1 MTYAK
6 LQSIS
11 SGVRGTHY
19 APGMSHVYFVKNN
32 NNTGSTVGQLARIR
46 VTPVEKV
53 SDGNILINGG
63 DSINLDSGL
72 PDVRWVKPQQPAA
85 PFVQRL
91 ATTTIYKFPA
101 PPANGLL
108 GIDPVTLIALPYKIG
123 DIPENGQGNSY
134 FAAKTPL
141 GNYAVFRIYQ
151 GSAPGTTMIEWIT
164 YKMNTNHE
172 IIGFNYADPRDVV
185 ISEDF
190 DTAYVSGLDEFGI
203 DRVFAVSNS
212 GSTNAPS
219 YSIMGG
225 PSGYAIDVPPQ
236 PLVATAQ
243 LAIDP
248 ANSAAIYVVDAT
260 ALWRIEINADTT
272 KVVDIPNGGRGLLI
286 DNNRIAIISDIQ
298 GNLFEVDL
306 ASPSPTLTPLHP
318 SIGNLGGPSG
328 FLTWAD
334 ETKTSFFATVLDPV
348 NSVRQVNPQ
357 MLESNEY
364 LNLQTLAQPLLNPWS
379 VEVFSPSRMFMA
391 TEGEVGT
398 LELSIASNA
407 LVLGIGLVPF
417 DYIIQDPNSQ
427 DRGKADTT
435 PATGYFYQ
443 VNKVPFGGNLN
454 LMINHPKAHNA
465 GLRFFRV
472 TLTQV
477 GAAAGKFVT
486 ESFTDLRWKS
496 DGGTPKFYETPV
508 SSTGATPPAGTPAH
522 AYPIRPP
529 NELWYNA
536 YLGTIMPAR
545 IVENAVVTIRNGL
558 YEMKVEF
565 FDQSGQLVVG
575 ETKTYVILLDNNLCN
590 AALFPP
596 RIGNPPP
603 LVHPMLDCGCIAYVD
618 KNEKIALDFKAWQLN
633 GAANYTLRLYRGGK
647 ILPHLTQMGTTNTS
661 DAVQTKTTTNLPLS
675 PTFKVGHMLGDCNVA
690 SIRVDISVLPRA
702 IDGYRWVGALSG
714 SKTFDF
720 TLVPSSVPMSTPW
733 TDPNN

>member
-11 SGVRGTHY
+11 AGVRGTHY

-53 SDGNILINGG
+53 SDGNISIIAGQ
-63 DSINLDSGL
+63 SINFDIGLLDVSWTGTA
-72 PDVRWVKPQQPAA
+72 VK
-85 PFVQRL
+85 RL
-91 ATTTIYKFPA
+91 ATTTIYKFPT
-101 PPANGLL
+101 PPATGLM
-108 GIDPVTLIALPYKIG
+108 GIDPVTLIALPYQTG
-123 DIPENGQGNSY
+123 NIPENGQGNSY

-164 YKMNTNHE
+164 YKMNTNPE
-172 IIGFNYADPRDVV
+172 IVGFNYADPRDVV

-190 DTAYVSGLDEFGI
+190 DTAYVSGADEFGI

-212 GSTNAPS
+212 GSATAPN

-225 PSGYAIDVPPQ
+225 PSGYAIDVPPE
-236 PLVATAQ
+236 PLVATEQ

-248 ANSAAIYVVDAT
+248 TNSAAIYVVDAT

-286 DNNRIAIISDIQ
+286 DNNRIAIISDVQ
-298 GNLFEVDL
+298 GNLFQVDL
-306 ASPSPTLTPLHP
+306 ASASPTLTPLHP

-348 NSVRQVNPQ
+348 NSVRHVNPQ
-357 MLESNEY
+357 TLESNEY
-364 LNLQTLAQPLLNPWS
+364 LNLQTLAQPLMNPWS
-379 VEVFSPSRMFMA
+379 VEVLSPSRMFMA

-398 LELSIASNA
+398 LDLIIASNA
-407 LVLGIGLVPF
+407 LVLGIGFVPF
-417 DYIIQDPNSQ
+417 DYIIQDPMSTNQ
-427 DRGKADTT
+427 GKADTT

-454 LMINHPKAHNA
+454 LMINHLKAHNT
-465 GLRFFRV
+465 GIRYFRV
-472 TLTQV
+472 TLKQV
-477 GAAAGKFVT
+477 GAAAGKVVT
-486 ESFTDLRWKS
+486 ESFTDLLWKS
-496 DGGTPKFYETPV
+496 IGGTPKFYATPV
-508 SSTGATPPAGTPAH
+508 SSTGPTPPAGIPAN
-522 AYPIRPP
+522 AYPIRSP
-529 NELWYNA
+529 NDLWYNA
-536 YLGTIMPAR
+536 HLGTIMPAR
-545 IVENAVVTIRNGL
+545 IIENAVVVVRNGL
-558 YEMKVEF
+558 HEVKVEF
-565 FDQSGQLVVG
+565 FDQNGALVVG

-590 AALFPP
+590 AELFPP

-618 KNEKIALDFKAWQLN
+618 KNEKVALDFKAWQLN
-633 GAANYTLRLYRGGK
+633 GAANYTLTLLRGGK
-647 ILPHLTQMGTTNTS
+647 ALPHLTQTGTTNTS
-661 DAVQTKTTTNLPLS
+661 NAVQTKSTTNLPSS
-675 PTFKVGHMLGDCNVA
+675 PTFKVGHLLGDCNVA

-714 SKTFDF
+714 RKTLDV

-733 TDPNN
+733 VDPGG